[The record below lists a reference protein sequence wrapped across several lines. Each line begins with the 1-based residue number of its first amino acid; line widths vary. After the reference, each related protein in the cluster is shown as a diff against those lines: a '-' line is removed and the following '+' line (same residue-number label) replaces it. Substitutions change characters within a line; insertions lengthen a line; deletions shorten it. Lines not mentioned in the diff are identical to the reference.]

1 MDRMLLDTTNKK
13 AICFENSYVL
23 LGKEFYASVKPTP
36 VEMPCIVKLNYSL
49 ALDLGFDFSEF
60 EQGELAEIF
69 SGNQILPG
77 AEPLAMVYAG
87 HQFGNLVP
95 QLGDGRAILLGEVID
110 NSNFRRDIQLK
121 GAGLTPFSRQ
131 GDGRAALGP
140 VLREYIISEA
150 MYALGIPTT
159 RSLGVVTTGE
169 PVYREKVLPGAI
181 LTRVALGHVRVGTFQ
196 YFSLQR
202 DETALKKLADYVI
215 DRNYPL
221 IKKVKNPYLKLLEEV
236 MDRHAKLVTQWMQVG
251 FIHGVMNTDNMAISG
266 ETIDYGPCAFMDT
279 FDQTKVF
286 SSIDHMGR
294 YAYGNQPSIL
304 QWNLARFAETILP
317 LIDKVPDR
325 AVALVNEVI
334 ETFPELFK
342 YYWLSGMRRKLG
354 LFTSETKDE
363 VLIQSLLD
371 IMQENEADFTMTF
384 RKLCYAAR
392 GSGQEGSLRD
402 LFKDSKSYKKWALNW
417 RARMSRE
424 IKTPDDHFELM
435 RQANPAIIPRNH
447 RVEQALASAVDD
459 GDYGPFETFLELLSS
474 PYVEPKSHTEYLAPP
489 KPEENVLQTFCGT

>member
-1 MDRMLLDTTNKK
+1 MLLNTSNKE
-13 AICFENSYVL
+13 AICFDNSYVL
-23 LGKEFYASVKPTP
+23 LGSKFYASVKPTP
-36 VEMPCIVKLNYSL
+36 VEMPRIVKLNYSL
-49 ALDLGFDFSEF
+49 ARDLGLNFAEID
-60 EQGELAEIF
+60 QLIIAEIF

-87 HQFGNLVP
+87 HQFGNFVP

-110 NSNFRRDIQLK
+110 NFNCRRDIQLK

-181 LTRVALGHVRVGTFQ
+181 LTRVASSHVRVGTFQ
-196 YFSLQR
+196 YFALQR

-215 DRNYPL
+215 DRNYPH

-236 MDRHAKLVTQWMQVG
+236 MDRHAKLVSQWMQVG
-251 FIHGVMNTDNMAISG
+251 FIHGVMNTDNMSISG

-294 YAYGNQPSIL
+294 YAYVNQPSIL
-304 QWNLARFAETILP
+304 HWNLIRFAETILT
-317 LIDKVPDR
+317 LIDKVPDH
-325 AVALVNEVI
+325 AVGLVNEVI
-334 ETFPELFK
+334 ENYPKLFK
-342 YYWLSGMRRKLG
+342 DYWLSGMRRKLG
-354 LFTSETKDE
+354 LFTSESKDE
-363 VLIQSLLD
+363 DLIKSFLNT
-371 IMQENEADFTMTF
+371 MEESEADFTMTF
-384 RKLCYAAR
+384 RRLCDAAR
-392 GSGQEGSLRD
+392 VSEMEGSLRD
-402 LFKDSKSYKKWALNW
+402 LFKDTKSYEKWSLKW
-417 RARMSRE
+417 RSRMARESKNPE
-424 IKTPDDHFELM
+424 EHFKLM
-435 RQANPAIIPRNH
+435 RQTNPAIIPRNH
-447 RVEQALASAVDD
+447 RVEQALESAVNE
-459 GDYGPFETFLELLSS
+459 GDYGPFEKLLELLYS
-474 PYVEPKSHTEYLAPP
+474 PYEEQISQPEYMLPP
-489 KPEENVLQTFCGT
+489 KPAECVLQTFCGT